1 MLDPLQGTFI
11 EYLLYA
17 SIGLGTGE
25 TQMKDP
31 GEGVL
36 GREGEE
42 GRGSDICGPAA
53 GQALG

>member
-1 MLDPLQGTFI
+1 MNSCCVLDPLQGTFI

-36 GREGEE
+36 GREGGGRE
-42 GRGSDICGPAA
+42 GK
-53 GQALG
+53 